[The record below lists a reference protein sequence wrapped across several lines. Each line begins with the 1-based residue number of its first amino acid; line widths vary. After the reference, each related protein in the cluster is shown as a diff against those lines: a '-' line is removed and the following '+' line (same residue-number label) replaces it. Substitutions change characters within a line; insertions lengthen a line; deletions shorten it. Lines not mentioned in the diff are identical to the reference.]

1 MFDFLDI
8 VDIEAAFEM
17 IYFDAYNE
25 KRSFLA
31 CFFVWFNVCLL
42 FVNA

>member
-17 IYFDAYNE
+17 IDFDAYNE
-25 KRSFLA
+25 KRSFLV
-31 CFFVWFNVCLL
+31 CFLCGSMCVCCL
-42 FVNA
+42 